1 MGMEAACEGFLKR
14 CFNIRVES
22 INGILFVCIPFI
34 CLFVCTQRS
43 QMPVYKKMWDFM
55 NGRKHVYVPTYDEGI
70 QRVREKKGKIYSPD
84 SFYMIYIF
92 DHV

>member
-1 MGMEAACEGFLKR
+1 
-14 CFNIRVES
+14 
-22 INGILFVCIPFI
+22 
-34 CLFVCTQRS
+34 
-43 QMPVYKKMWDFM
+43 MPVYKKMWDFM

-92 DHV
+92 DHVWGSILKVTNDVSKYFIGIFAFL